1 MSEPDDINAAAITA
15 GVERAITK
23 LLTAPDLD
31 GAFYDAVRQ
40 GTRDAIWLIAA
51 QSNVDMPPAGHAN

>member
-1 MSEPDDINAAAITA
+1 MPEHDISAAAITA

-23 LLTAPDLD
+23 LLSAPDLD

-40 GTRDAIWLIAA
+40 GTRDAIWAIAA
-51 QSNVDMPPAGHAN
+51 QSSLEMPPGHMN

>member
-1 MSEPDDINAAAITA
+1 MPEHDINAAAITA

-40 GTRDAIWLIAA
+40 VLAMQLGDRGSILRRRYAA
-51 QSNVDMPPAGHAN
+51 RWSGY